1 MRAGGIFE
9 EAVPVLLRAQ
19 SQFDVSAHRSELEIP
34 ASLSDLTPQMSGSEA
49 PPRCDRDREVRLE
62 IAAHGFERDVAVQSS
77 WEVEDYASANCI
89 EVQ

>member
-1 MRAGGIFE
+1 M
-9 EAVPVLLRAQ
+9 LLRAQ

-34 ASLSDLTPQMSGSEA
+34 ASLPDLTPQMSGSEA
-49 PPRCDRDREVRLE
+49 PLRYYRDREVRLK

-77 WEVEDYASANCI
+77 REVENYASANCI